1 MSNESLNFQV
11 KCNVL
16 LIGKSGAGKSSF
28 ANYLFGVDKFTT
40 GSGKPVTQWEENFQR
55 YNLMQNGV
63 EINVYDSVGLEQNAS
78 GKWNQKLSEFLSKMQ
93 NRSSQTINS
102 ANEIMHVLFYVINAA
117 SARIEST
124 EIELVYRLYNEYK
137 IPSAFILTNCDLAS
151 QAQID
156 AIENIIKKDKI
167 NIDVIKICSI
177 SKKKRDGSKTEPFGK
192 ENAVKKVLEASYE
205 KVGQELAK
213 AVCVN
218 CKEKF
223 ERLKDDIHRKIDNS
237 NISIFNMDNIDSEL
251 DSVSSAV
258 SNFCEGSVFDMDEFL
273 PSSYKSYNS
282 FINAF
287 PVECKGKDIF
297 NDTFD
302 TIHTILDDYSTNGL
316 NIERVV
322 EGAFDKLEDGN
333 IFEKIGAVFT
343 IGSKILFIK
352 STIKEGVDEIFN
364 KAISAL
370 NRQIYSL

>member
-1 MSNESLNFQV
+1 M
-11 KCNVL
+11 
-16 LIGKSGAGKSSF
+16 
-28 ANYLFGVDKFTT
+28 
-40 GSGKPVTQWEENFQR
+40 
-55 YNLMQNGV
+55 
-63 EINVYDSVGLEQNAS
+63 
-78 GKWNQKLSEFLSKMQ
+78 
-93 NRSSQTINS
+93 
-102 ANEIMHVLFYVINAA
+102 
-117 SARIEST
+117 
-124 EIELVYRLYNEYK
+124 
-137 IPSAFILTNCDLAS
+137 
-151 QAQID
+151 
-156 AIENIIKKDKI
+156 
-167 NIDVIKICSI
+167 
-177 SKKKRDGSKTEPFGK
+177 
-192 ENAVKKVLEASYE
+192 LEASYE

-258 SNFCEGSVFDMDEFL
+258 SNFCEGSVFDIDEFL

-302 TIHTILDDYSTNGL
+302 TIHTILDDYSNNGL

-322 EGAFDKLEDGN
+322 EDAFDKLEDGN

>member
-55 YNLMQNGV
+55 YNLIQNGV
-63 EINVYDSVGLEQNAS
+63 EINVYDSVGLEQNTS
-78 GKWNQKLSEFLSKMQ
+78 GKWNQKLSEFLRKMQ
-93 NRSSQTINS
+93 NRSSQTVNS

-117 SARIEST
+117 SARVEST
-124 EIELVYRLYNEYK
+124 EIELVCRLYNEYK
-137 IPSAFILTNCDLAS
+137 IHSAFILTNCDLAS

-156 AIENIIKKDKI
+156 AIENIIKDKI

-192 ENAVKKVLEASYE
+192 EKAVKKVLEASYE

-223 ERLKDDIHRKIDNS
+223 EKLKEDIHRKIDNS

-251 DSVSSAV
+251 DYISSGL
-258 SNFCEGSVFDMDEFL
+258 SSFFEGSVFDMDEFL

-287 PVECKGKDIF
+287 PVECKGKDAF

-302 TIHTILDDYSTNGL
+302 TIHTILDDYSNNGL

-322 EGAFDKLEDGN
+322 EDAFDKLEDGN

-352 STIKEGVDEIFN
+352 STIKEGIDEIFD

-370 NRQIYSL
+370 NSQIYNL